1 MKHLTTYYAFI
12 VSLSGFLFGFDTV
25 VISGANLPIKELW
38 QTSDWFHGFFIMS
51 VALWGTLI
59 GALLG
64 GIPCHIIGRKNTLFW
79 IGVLFLVS
87 ALGTA
92 LATDP
97 YVFSFYRF
105 VGGMAIG
112 ASSIAAPTYVSEIS
126 QPYKRG
132 RQVGLYQI
140 NIVTGILL
148 AYLSN
153 YLLQGV
159 GGHNDWR
166 WMLAAEIVPAIIYLA
181 FILDIP
187 ESPRWLILKRKDE
200 PAARRVLK
208 KITSGNIEP
217 LLLSIKHDSLR
228 SKKMK
233 LLSSKNKLPLLL
245 AGTIAVFNQLSG
257 INFILYYAPEIMEK
271 AGFLTSAS
279 LLGAVFIGCT
289 NLVFTLIGMYLIDR
303 TGRKQLM
310 LIGSIGYIISLGLI
324 SYGFYDSASPLFI
337 LTSVLIFI
345 AAHGIGQ
352 GVVIWVF
359 ISEIF
364 PNKVRAMG
372 QSFGAG
378 IHWGAAAMIT
388 LFGAVLI
395 DNLLPFQIFMV
406 FMALMIL
413 QLVFVWRYM
422 PETKGLDLENLHS
435 KLTPK
440 RYEEM
445 QKE

>member
-1 MKHLTTYYAFI
+1 MKNLTTYYAFI
-12 VSLSGFLFGFDTV
+12 VSLTGFLFGFDTV
-25 VISGANLPIKELW
+25 VISGANLPLKALW
-38 QTSDWFHGFFIMS
+38 QTSDWFHGFYIMS
-51 VALWGTLI
+51 VALWGTVI

-64 GIPCHIIGRKNTLFW
+64 GIPCHFIGRKNTLFW

-87 ALGTA
+87 AVGTA

-97 YVFSFYRF
+97 YVFSVYRF

-126 QPYKRG
+126 QAYKRG

-140 NIVTGILL
+140 NIVMGILV
-148 AYLSN
+148 AYISN

-200 PAARRVLK
+200 PAAQKVLK
-208 KITSGNIEP
+208 KITTGNIDP
-217 LLLSIKHDSLR
+217 ILWSIKCDSLR

-233 LLSSKNKLPLLL
+233 LFSAKNRLPLLL
-245 AGTIAVFNQLSG
+245 AGIIAVFNQLSG

-271 AGFLTSAS
+271 AGFVTSSS

-289 NLVFTLIGMYLIDR
+289 NLVFTLIGMYLIDK

-324 SYGFYDSASPLFI
+324 SYGFYDGASPLFI
-337 LTSVLIFI
+337 LTSILIFI

-352 GVVIWVF
+352 GAVIWVF

-378 IHWGAAAMIT
+378 VHWGAAAMIT

-395 DNLLPFQIFMV
+395 DNLAPSQIFLIFLGM
-406 FMALMIL
+406 MTL
-413 QLVFVWRYM
+413 QLGFVWFIM
-422 PETKGLDLENLHS
+422 PETKGVELEHLQNQLH
-435 KLTPK
+435 K
-440 RYEEM
+440 
-445 QKE
+445 QKQPIQP